1 MQGFLNISLDI
12 IKSNWTKLNYASN
25 GKASAVIKAN
35 AYGLGM
41 IEVTKTLIDAGCN
54 FFYLANLDEAITL
67 RKKYPSNK
75 ISIAVFEGFFK
86 GNELFYFKNN
96 LIPIINSLNQLKRLD
111 KYNIT
116 NQNEHSINAILNID
130 TGMNRL
136 GLKKE
141 EIDYIYEN
149 QYILRSTKWEFAMSH
164 LTNSSDVH
172 DQSNQEQLK
181 KIHLFSEMFPYFKI
195 SFANTGG
202 IILGESFCFDQTRP
216 GIGLYGIDSF
226 GNNLIIKNTKLEIP
240 FEMFAP
246 IIQIKNV
253 PRGERV
259 SYGGIDITIK
269 NSKLATIGIG
279 YADGWLKLLKKNSS
293 FLIDNQECRIIGN
306 ITMDSFVIDITQ
318 IEKIVLEEESY
329 IKLIDNSNLKNIL
342 KNLDLISYE
351 FLTLIGS
358 RIKRKYS
365 EVRF

>member
-12 IKSNWTKLNYASN
+12 IKYNWTKLNYASN
-25 GKASAVIKAN
+25 GKAAAVIKAN

-41 IEVTKTLIDAGCN
+41 IEITKALIDAGCN

-67 RKKYPSNK
+67 RKKYPSSN

-86 GNELFYFKNN
+86 GNEAFYFDNN
-96 LIPIINSLNQLKRLD
+96 LIPIINSLNQLKRLN
-111 KYNIT
+111 KYNVT
-116 NQNEHSINAILNID
+116 NQNKTSINAILNID

-136 GLKKE
+136 GLKKD

-149 QYILRSTKWEFAMSH
+149 QDILISTKWEFAMSH
-164 LTNSSDVH
+164 LTSSSNI
-172 DQSNQEQLK
+172 QNRSNQEQLK
-181 KIHLFSEMFPYFKI
+181 KINLFSEMFPHFKI

-226 GNNLIIKNTKLEIP
+226 GNNLNIQNTKLKFP

-246 IIQIKNV
+246 IIQIKSV
-253 PRGERV
+253 PRGEKV
-259 SYGGIDITIK
+259 SYGGIDTTIE
-269 NSKLATIGIG
+269 NSKLATVGIG
-279 YADGWLKLLKKNSS
+279 YADGWLRLLKKNSS
-293 FLIDNQECRIIGN
+293 FIIDDQECRILGN
-306 ITMDSFVIDITQ
+306 ITMDSFVIDITH
-318 IEKIVLEEESY
+318 IKKIALKEESY

-342 KNLDLISYE
+342 NKLDLISYE

-358 RIKRKYS
+358 RIKRNYN
-365 EVRF
+365 

>member
-1 MQGFLNISLDI
+1 MQGFLKISLGI

-25 GKASAVIKAN
+25 GKAAAVIKAN

-41 IEVTKTLIDAGCN
+41 IEITKALIDAGCN
-54 FFYLANLDEAITL
+54 FFYLANIDEAITL
-67 RKKYPSNK
+67 RKQYTSKK

-86 GNELFYFKNN
+86 GTELLYSDND
-96 LIPIINSLNQLKRLD
+96 LIPIINTLNQLKRLN
-111 KYNIT
+111 KYNVN
-116 NQNEHSINAILNID
+116 NQNKKSINAILNID

-149 QYILRSTKWEFAMSH
+149 QYLLKNTKWEFAMSH
-164 LTNSSDVH
+164 LTNSTDVH
-172 DQSNQEQLK
+172 NRSNQEQLK
-181 KIHLFSEMFPYFKI
+181 KINLFSEMFPHFKI

-226 GNNLIIKNTKLEIP
+226 GNNLNIQNTKLKFP

-246 IIQIKNV
+246 IIQIKSV
-253 PRGERV
+253 PRGEKV
-259 SYGGIDITIK
+259 SYGGIDITIE

-279 YADGWLKLLKKNSS
+279 YADGWLRLLKMNSS
-293 FLIDNQECRIIGN
+293 FLIDNQECKILGN
-306 ITMDSFVIDITQ
+306 ITMDSFVIDVTHIKKV
-318 IEKIVLEEESY
+318 ILKEESY
-329 IKLIDNSNLKNIL
+329 IKLVDNSNLKNIL
-342 KNLDLISYE
+342 KKLDLISYE

-358 RIKRKYS
+358 RVKRKYN
-365 EVRF
+365 